1 MKMQMGLMGMLLL
14 VITAC
19 SSSPE
24 AISPD
29 RNVRIGLQLTEQG
42 TLGNVC
48 SVFGFLQEK
57 NEYQTLIVKDA
68 LSVKMVKGGGFVIA
82 LSEK

>member
-1 MKMQMGLMGMLLL
+1 MKMRMSLIGMLLL

-19 SSSPE
+19 NSSPE

-42 TLGNVC
+42 TFGDVC
-48 SVFGFLQEK
+48 SVFGFFQEG

-68 LSVKMVKGGGFVIA
+68 LSVKMVKGGGFMIA